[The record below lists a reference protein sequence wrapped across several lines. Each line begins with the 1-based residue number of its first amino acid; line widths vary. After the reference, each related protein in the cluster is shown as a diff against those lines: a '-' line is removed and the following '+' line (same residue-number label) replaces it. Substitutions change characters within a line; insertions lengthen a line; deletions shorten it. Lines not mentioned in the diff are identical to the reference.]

1 MGTTSFRS
9 SVHLQLSRHTYSDI
23 LDSVEAITPLIR
35 QISQHNPNLA
45 DQLDRASTSVAL
57 NCGEGMY
64 GRGRRRVAAYGIAA
78 QEMGESVTALEV
90 AERCRYVEPLTPALR
105 ELSRKVLG
113 TLVKLAFPRRS

>member
-1 MGTTSFRS
+1 MLRI
-9 SVHLQLSRHTYSDI
+9 YSDV
-23 LDSVEAITPLIR
+23 LDWVEAVTPLIR

-90 AERCRYVEPLTPALR
+90 AERRRYIEPLTPALR

>member
-1 MGTTSFRS
+1 MLRIY
-9 SVHLQLSRHTYSDI
+9 QDI
-23 LDSVEAITPLIR
+23 LDWVEAITPLIR
-35 QISQHNPNLA
+35 QIAQHNPSLA
-45 DQLDRASTSVAL
+45 DQLDRACTAVAL

-90 AERCRYVEPLTPALR
+90 AERRRYIDPLTPSVR

-113 TLVKLAFPRRS
+113 TLVKLAFPRRA